1 MRRAED
7 VDRASW
13 PLSLRQLIQ
22 YIFRDV
28 GDSFLSLKEKSGY
41 PSHSIDDPPIH
52 YAVEK
57 GVFQVV
63 KCLLDEK
70 LADINAKSE
79 NGEMPLI
86 RGVINRDEE
95 MVQLLL
101 DRGADASATT
111 EKGDS
116 ALLRANADEERK
128 VLQAL
133 LSHKADIE
141 AKNKS
146 GEALIHLVTR
156 AENT

>member
-1 MRRAED
+1 MRHAED

-22 YIFRDV
+22 YFFRDV
-28 GDSFLSLKEKSGY
+28 GDSFFILKEKLGY
-41 PSHSIDDPPIH
+41 PSHSIDDPLIH

-57 GVFQVV
+57 GFFQVV
-63 KCLLDEK
+63 KFLLDEK
-70 LADINAKSE
+70 LADINAGSE

-116 ALLRANADEERK
+116 ALLRAYADEERK

-133 LSHKADIE
+133 LSHKPDIE